1 MLSFEFNSIYKY
13 QFMIRLLSV
22 LPLVLLLSG
31 CLTLSEWGS
40 KIGSLGDRLKD
51 KNGDST
57 GTIAAAKSAAGAV
70 DRMTEIARREAEARR
85 ALEAQYEKFRIEL
98 ADAYAKREKI
108 DNENFDKIS
117 EVNYGI
123 ISATEEVVG
132 LDKRVLV
139 ANLKAKENA
148 EMLMPVPEDKK
159 KVIDAEIN
167 TDVKKELAEI
177 TKKYEA
183 KTKEAAA
190 AAKRYADADAL
201 VKKKEAEKAKL
212 KMDQAS
218 ALKKIQEE
226 QAAER
231 ERLLKEAKDAVEI
244 AKEKQRLEMVGW
256 IVKALLGV
264 GIVLLL
270 IGFLLKSPT
279 FIVSGIGMLGLSYVA
294 ATIPFWVVATV
305 MGIGVL
311 SMVLLDPKGKPHFLK
326 KKAETP
332 LPAPPPTPPPSA

>member
-1 MLSFEFNSIYKY
+1 MMRFLT
-13 QFMIRLLSV
+13 V
-22 LPLVLLLSG
+22 LPLLLLLTG
-31 CLTLSEWGS
+31 CQMLTGLGS
-40 KIGSLGDRLKD
+40 KIGSLGDRLN
-51 KNGDST
+51 KNGGDTS
-57 GTIAAAKSAAGAV
+57 GTVAGATATAGAV
-70 DRMTEIARREAEARR
+70 DRMTEIARRESEARR
-85 ALEAQYEKFRIEL
+85 ALEAQYEKFRVEL
-98 ADAYAKREKI
+98 AAAYAAREKV

-117 EVNYGI
+117 EINYGI

-132 LDKRVLV
+132 LDKRVLI

-159 KVIDAEIN
+159 KVIDADILA
-167 TDVKKELAEI
+167 DIKKELAEI

-183 KTKEAAA
+183 RTKEAVA
-190 AAKRYADADAL
+190 AAKRYEEADAL
-201 VKKKEAEKAKL
+201 VKQKEAEKAKL
-212 KMDQAS
+212 RNSQAE
-218 ALKKIQEE
+218 ALKKIQAE

-231 ERLLKEAKDAVEI
+231 EKLLKEAKDAVEI

-264 GIVLLL
+264 GILLLL
-270 IGFLLKSPT
+270 IGFLMKSPT
-279 FIVSGIGMLGLSYVA
+279 FIVSGIAMLGLSYVA

-311 SMVLLDPKGKPHFLK
+311 AMVLLDPKGKPHFAK

-332 LPAPPPTPPPSA
+332 LPAPPPSPPPPSAP

>member
-1 MLSFEFNSIYKY
+1 MRFLT
-13 QFMIRLLSV
+13 V
-22 LPLVLLLSG
+22 LPLLLLLTG
-31 CLTLSEWGS
+31 CQMLTGLGS
-40 KIGSLGDRLKD
+40 KIGSLGDRLN
-51 KNGDST
+51 KNGGDTS
-57 GTIAAAKSAAGAV
+57 GTVAGATATAGAV
-70 DRMTEIARREAEARR
+70 DRMTEIARRESEARR
-85 ALEAQYEKFRIEL
+85 ALEAQYEKFRVEL
-98 ADAYAKREKI
+98 AAAYAAREKV

-117 EVNYGI
+117 EINYGI

-132 LDKRVLV
+132 LDKRVLI

-159 KVIDAEIN
+159 KVIDADILA
-167 TDVKKELAEI
+167 DIKKELAEI

-183 KTKEAAA
+183 RTKEAVA
-190 AAKRYADADAL
+190 AAKRYEEADAL
-201 VKKKEAEKAKL
+201 VKQKEAEKAKL
-212 KMDQAS
+212 RNSQAE
-218 ALKKIQEE
+218 ALKKIQAE

-231 ERLLKEAKDAVEI
+231 EKLLKEAKDAVEI

-264 GIVLLL
+264 GILLLL
-270 IGFLLKSPT
+270 IGFLMKSPT
-279 FIVSGIGMLGLSYVA
+279 FIVSGIAMLGLSYVA

-311 SMVLLDPKGKPHFLK
+311 AMVLLDPKGKPHFAK

-332 LPAPPPTPPPSA
+332 LPAPPPSPPPPSAP